1 MAKDSSFDIVSQ
13 FEHQEMD
20 NAVNQATREIENR
33 FDFKNSKSEIQWDGE
48 NKITLVSDDE
58 FKLKNVADILES
70 KMIKRNINLKTL
82 KYGKME
88 PAAGDTVRQ
97 VVTLQQGIDKEMAK
111 KINNLIKNSKIKVQS
126 QIQDDQIRVSGKNRD
141 DLQAVIQ
148 LLKNEDL
155 DLPLQFINYR

>member
-13 FEHQEMD
+13 FEQQEID

-82 KYGKME
+82 KYGSIAM
-88 PAAGDTVRQ
+88 
-97 VVTLQQGIDKEMAK
+97 
-111 KINNLIKNSKIKVQS
+111 N
-126 QIQDDQIRVSGKNRD
+126 
-141 DLQAVIQ
+141 
-148 LLKNEDL
+148 
-155 DLPLQFINYR
+155 